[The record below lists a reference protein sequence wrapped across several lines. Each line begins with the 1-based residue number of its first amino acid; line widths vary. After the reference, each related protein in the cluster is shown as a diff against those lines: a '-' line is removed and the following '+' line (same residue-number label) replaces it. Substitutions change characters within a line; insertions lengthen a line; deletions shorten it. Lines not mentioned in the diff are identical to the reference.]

1 MTQDTPPKAEAPSVG
16 YRLKVGFKE
25 DPKTLD
31 VKAAEGD
38 IRPWDLD
45 TKFKVVSGRY
55 PRLDGPQKVTGRAKY
70 TFDVNLPG
78 MLWAKM
84 VRASVPAG
92 EIVNIDTS
100 KAEKLPGVRAV
111 WTTDSR
117 YVRFAGQDVA
127 AVAAVSPELAEDAA
141 RLVKVTYDERPYV
154 TDLRKA
160 MEAGAALVYDAN
172 QFPESAGDDEK
183 KVPRNGN
190 IVGPNVP
197 RRGGSRGDVEKGF
210 AEAEVSIEATYYIPV
225 HTHQPLESHG
235 VVAKWDGDQLT
246 VYASTQAVF
255 GARDGIADAL
265 KVDRKNVE
273 VICEHMGGGFGSKLG
288 PSATGSAFS
297 FIACKL
303 ARQAG
308 APVKLMLDRK
318 EEHVCTGNAP
328 SALMTY
334 RIGAQRDGTMTAL
347 HARSYGSAGIASG
360 AGTSG
365 PATAIYTNCPNL
377 KVENF
382 DVFTNAGPDAP
393 LRAPGHPQGAFGLE
407 SAVDELAAKLGMDP
421 VELRKKNDPNPVRLK
436 QYEVGAK
443 AIGWERRNKVP
454 GGGTGPKKRGIGVAG
469 GNWYVIAPDQ
479 GFSAECRIHRDGSVE
494 ALHGAQ
500 DIGTGFRT
508 AMAIIVAEEL
518 GLKPTDIK
526 MSIGDSRLPPG
537 PTSGGSLTTNTAGPT
552 VRLAAHDARQKVFAV
567 AAPLL
572 GARPED
578 LDAADGRIFLAKSPS
593 RSVPFKQAVAKMAAE
608 TIVGR
613 GERKKQ
619 FETYRGDLAGAQFCE
634 VEVDVETGIVRVLK
648 MVGAHDCGIPINAL
662 TAESQ
667 VIGGMIQGV
676 SWALLEESILDRNMG
691 TIVNPNLEWYK
702 ILSPMDMFEAVPI
715 LTSLANAGNNT
726 SAAGIGEPPI
736 VPTLAAVANAIYNAT
751 GARCRT
757 LPFTPDRVL
766 AALAEARRA

>member
-1 MTQDTPPKAEAPSVG
+1 MSQEQPKPDTPTVAYTIKAGPPSAPA
-16 YRLKVGFKE
+16 
-25 DPKTLD
+25 TLE

-38 IRPWDLD
+38 IKPWDLD
-45 TKFKVVSGRY
+45 TKFKVVKGRH

-70 TFDVNLPG
+70 TFDISVPG
-78 MLWAKM
+78 MLWGKII
-84 VRASVPAG
+84 RASVPAG
-92 EIVNIDTS
+92 EIVKVDTS
-100 KAEKLPGVRAV
+100 KAEKLPGVKAV
-111 WTTDSR
+111 WTSESR

-127 AVAAVSPELAEDAA
+127 ALAAVSPEVAEDAA
-141 RLVKVTYDERPYV
+141 RLVEVTYDERPYV

-160 MEAGAALVYDAN
+160 MEADAPLVYDPG
-172 QFPESAGDDEK
+172 QFPEEASDDEK
-183 KVPRNGN
+183 KIPRNGN

-197 RRGGSRGDVEKGF
+197 RQGGSRGDLDKGF
-210 AEAEVSIEATYYIPV
+210 QEADVTIEATYYIPT

-255 GARDGIADAL
+255 GSRDGIADAL
-265 KVDRKNVE
+265 KVDRKNVN
-273 VICEHMGGGFGSKLG
+273 VITEHMGGGFGSKLG
-288 PSATGSAFS
+288 PSASGSAFS

-303 ARQAG
+303 AKQAG
-308 APVKLMLDRK
+308 APVKLMMDRK
-318 EEHVCTGNAP
+318 DEHVCAGNAP

-334 RIGAQRDGTMTAL
+334 RIGAKRDGTMTAL
-347 HARSYGSAGIASG
+347 HARSYGSAGVSSG

-365 PATAIYTNCPNL
+365 PAVTIYKSCPNF
-377 KVENF
+377 KAENF

-421 VELRKKNDPNPVRLK
+421 LELRKKNDPNPVRLM
-436 QYEVGAK
+436 QYDVGAK

-454 GGGTGPKKRGIGVAG
+454 GEGKGPKKRGIGVAG
-469 GNWYVIAPDQ
+469 GNWYVIAPVG

-494 ALHGAQ
+494 LLQGAQ

-508 AMAIIVAEEL
+508 AMAIITAEEL
-518 GLKPTDIK
+518 GLKPADIK
-526 MSIGDSRLPPG
+526 MSVGDSKLPPG
-537 PTSGGSLTTNTAGPT
+537 PASGGSLTTNTVGPT
-552 VRLAAHDARQKVFAV
+552 VRLAAHDARQKLFAV

-572 GARPED
+572 GAKPED
-578 LDAADGRIFLAKSPS
+578 LDAGDGKIFVAKTPAKGL
-593 RSVPFKQAVAKMAAE
+593 PFKQVAAKMADEA
-608 TIVGR
+608 IIGR
-613 GERKKQ
+613 GERKKN
-619 FETYRGDLAGAQFCE
+619 FERFRDDLAGAQFCE
-634 VEVDVETGIVRVLK
+634 VEVDVETGEVRVLK
-648 MVGAHDCGIPINAL
+648 MVGAHDCGIPINSL

-676 SWALLEESILDRNMG
+676 SWALLEDRILDRNVG
-691 TIVNPNLEWYK
+691 TIVNPNLESYK
-702 ILSPMDMFEAVPI
+702 ILFPKDMFEAVPI
-715 LTSLANAGNNT
+715 LTEVSNGGNNT
-726 SAAGIGEPPI
+726 GAAGIGEPPI

-766 AALAEARRA
+766 AALAEVRRA